1 MSEATTSPDNTDA
14 QHQPQG
20 QAPRM
25 DVRQEVLQK
34 IIAAMKEGN
43 TPWQRPW
50 SAVSMKPINGV
61 TDNAY
66 RGINRLLLGLAGEAY
81 SDPRWLTFQQAAANG
96 WMVKKGS
103 KGQMIVKVV
112 DLDRDSASLGQG
124 GQADRGDG
132 QRSADQRSEG
142 KSGVQ
147 REKGAQGAHGEQADR
162 SERKRIA
169 LKRYFV
175 FNAEQIDGIPP
186 LPEPEGQP
194 ESEPVE
200 KAEAIFKALKEQTGL
215 LVVHGG
221 NKACYIPATDE
232 IRLPKKSAFASSAD
246 LWSVSLHE
254 AGHCTLSE
262 KRLDRRDALG
272 QRWGDEAYALEEL
285 RAELC
290 SAITSAETGVY
301 ASPEMAAT
309 HVAKHASYLNSWIKV
324 LEKDPMAL
332 FSAARDAD
340 KMATYLVDLGREH
353 TAMATHKEWVAE
365 YDASQEAGQRR

>member
-1 MSEATTSPDNTDA
+1 MRAGPGSAAAAGPSIKPGPPPSP
-14 QHQPQG
+14 
-20 QAPRM
+20 RV
-25 DVRQEVLQK
+25 DVRQEVVQK

-50 SAVSMKPINGV
+50 SAVSMKAINGV

-66 RGINRLLLGLAGEAY
+66 RGINRLLLSLAGEAY
-81 SDPRWLTFQQAAANG
+81 SDPRWLTFKQAAANG

-112 DLDRDSASLGQG
+112 DLDRDPASPGQG

-132 QRSADQRSEG
+132 QRAGDHRSEG
-142 KSGVQ
+142 KSG
-147 REKGAQGAHGEQADR
+147 AQGEQ
-162 SERKRIA
+162 SEGSPPKRIA

-175 FNAEQIDGIPP
+175 FNAEQIEGIPP

-194 ESEPVE
+194 EFDPVD

-254 AGHCTLSE
+254 AAHCTLSE

-272 QRWGDEAYALEEL
+272 QRWGDEAYAMEEL

-309 HVAKHASYLNSWIKV
+309 HIAKHASYLASWIKV

-365 YDASQEAGQRR
+365 YDATQEAGQRR